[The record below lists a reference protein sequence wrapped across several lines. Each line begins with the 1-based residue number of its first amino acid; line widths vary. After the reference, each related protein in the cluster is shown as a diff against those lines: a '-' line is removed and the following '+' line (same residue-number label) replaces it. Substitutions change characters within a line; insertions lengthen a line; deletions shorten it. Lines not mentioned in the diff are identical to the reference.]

1 MNNLC
6 TTYVQLRTTYVQNMY
21 NLYKTYELM
30 YNLCTTK
37 NNLCTKYVQLM

>member
-21 NLYKTYELM
+21 NLYKTYEQLM
-30 YNLCTTK
+30 Y
-37 NNLCTKYVQLM
+37 NLCTKYVQLM